1 MAIPIC
7 DELRQRVIFMG
18 QELQNAQVNIT
29 HFSSS
34 SYSSHSPI
42 LHFKSFLK
50 MTSPTIFLKNFRI
63 VRWKSERKWKRKKSV

>member
-34 SYSSHSPI
+34 SIPLTLPSYNSKV
-42 LHFKSFLK
+42 F
-50 MTSPTIFLKNFRI
+50 
-63 VRWKSERKWKRKKSV
+63 